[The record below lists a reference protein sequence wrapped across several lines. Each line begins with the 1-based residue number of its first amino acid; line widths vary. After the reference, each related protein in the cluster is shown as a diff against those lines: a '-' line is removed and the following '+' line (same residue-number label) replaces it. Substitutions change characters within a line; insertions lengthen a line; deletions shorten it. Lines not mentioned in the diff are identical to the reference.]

1 MRYFILI
8 ALLISSLS
16 AIKWSSDYEAA
27 LKEAKKEKKD
37 IYLFLGSEYCKY
49 CEKFKEEVLS
59 KDEVIKRLKKSYVL
73 LYLSR
78 DIDDI
83 PEGLEVK
90 PVPRHYF
97 LDEKGKVIY
106 TTIGGRSV
114 EGFNELLDEVKDT
127 KEMKEKK

>member
-16 AIKWSSDYEAA
+16 ALKWSSDYEAA

-49 CEKFKEEVLS
+49 CDKFKEEVLS
-59 KDEVIKRLKKSYVL
+59 KDEVIKRLKKNFVL

-83 PEGLEVK
+83 PEGLETK

-97 LDEKGKVIY
+97 LDAKGKVIY

-114 EGFNELLDEVKDT
+114 EGFYELLDEVNDIK
-127 KEMKEKK
+127 